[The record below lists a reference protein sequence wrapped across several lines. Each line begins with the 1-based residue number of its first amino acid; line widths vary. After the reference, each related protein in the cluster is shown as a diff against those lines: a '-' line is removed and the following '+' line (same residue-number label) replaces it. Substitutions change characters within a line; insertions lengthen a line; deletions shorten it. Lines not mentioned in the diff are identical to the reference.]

1 MAGAKTEAVKEGS
14 NSTGEAKKLKTMFQ
28 RKGCFNFAPKS
39 ATLPRIAPRQT
50 DFATIAGKL
59 VTNLPIAPALAPSQ
73 PSSAILAAES
83 GTSKQIARRSGFKPK
98 QGRDAT
104 LVAGLATLPV
114 TAAMVVVVVMEGL
127 PLALMGRLTEAP
139 VTAMAQ

>member
-1 MAGAKTEAVKEGS
+1 MVI
-14 NSTGEAKKLKTMFQ
+14 
-28 RKGCFNFAPKS
+28 S
-39 ATLPRIAPRQT
+39 ATLPRIAPHQR

-59 VTNLPIAPALAPSQ
+59 VTNLPIAQALAPLQ
-73 PSSAILAAES
+73 PSSATLVGAS

-114 TAAMVVVVVMEGL
+114 TAAVVAVVVEGL
-127 PLALMGRLTEAP
+127 LLASMGHSIAAPL
-139 VTAMAQ
+139 TAMVQ